1 MDNKDYKSLYKEY
14 KKKYLDLKEKYN
26 FKQQGGALLSPFSP
40 VIEVNTV
47 ISPTAVHKIVPI
59 KTNFPSGTIVTSPFT
74 PITSPTVLFPD
85 PILSPVATPILPVY
99 TEDHGDSS
107 DDLEKKPKRK
117 STKRKSTKRK
127 SKKKGSKK
135 KGSKKK

>member
-14 KKKYLDLKEKYN
+14 KKKYLSLKEKYN
-26 FKQQGGALLSPFSP
+26 LKQQGGALLSPFSP

-59 KTNFPSGTIVTSPFT
+59 KTNYPSGTIVTSPFT
-74 PITSPTVLFPD
+74 PITSPTVLFPN
-85 PILSPVATPILPVY
+85 PILSPVNSPILPIY
-99 TEDHGDSS
+99 SEDHGDSS
-107 DDLEKKPKRK
+107 DDVEKKPKRK

-127 SKKKGSKK
+127 SKKK
-135 KGSKKK
+135 